1 MNAETRQLLEGDE
14 KRSARNLPKM
24 GFGDAT
30 GAPPRFAARIAEIRS
45 AILERRPIPAPS
57 AEYRASAMA
66 FETRLFPN
74 KPVNQRAEE
83 PTTTNVEKLRRLL
96 DAAKLF

>member
-30 GAPPRFAARIAEIRS
+30 GAPLRFAQRIAEVRACII
-45 AILERRPIPAPS
+45 ARRPIPAPS
-57 AEYRASAMA
+57 AEYRAAA
-66 FETRLFPN
+66 NFEKSLFPQ
-74 KPVNQRAEE
+74 QRANQHVETT
-83 PTTTNVEKLRRLL
+83 TTTNVEKLRRML